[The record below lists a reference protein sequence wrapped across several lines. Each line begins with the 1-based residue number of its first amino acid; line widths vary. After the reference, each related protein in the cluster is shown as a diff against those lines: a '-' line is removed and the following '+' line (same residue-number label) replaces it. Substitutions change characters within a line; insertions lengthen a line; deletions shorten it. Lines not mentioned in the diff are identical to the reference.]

1 MRNQRLPKVIKHGS
15 VPSAVA
21 SRLGSPH
28 PRVRLEIPERPLLNG
43 APSRNMSIGPVQSYV
58 VEHETEADAYLRE
71 LFKTREN
78 RSMDVVRAHAQRVT
92 KDDRYR
98 TYFVDKAAELLK
110 AY

>member
-1 MRNQRLPKVIKHGS
+1 MPV
-15 VPSAVA
+15 
-21 SRLGSPH
+21 
-28 PRVRLEIPERPLLNG
+28 
-43 APSRNMSIGPVQSYV
+43 GPVQSYV

-78 RSMDVVRAHAQRVT
+78 RSMDVVLVHAQRVT
-92 KDDRYR
+92 KDDHYR

>member
-1 MRNQRLPKVIKHGS
+1 MRG
-15 VPSAVA
+15 
-21 SRLGSPH
+21 
-28 PRVRLEIPERPLLNG
+28 
-43 APSRNMSIGPVQSYV
+43 GPVQSYV
-58 VEHETEADAYLRE
+58 VEHETEADVYLRE

-78 RSMDVVRAHAQRVT
+78 RSMDVVREHAQRVT